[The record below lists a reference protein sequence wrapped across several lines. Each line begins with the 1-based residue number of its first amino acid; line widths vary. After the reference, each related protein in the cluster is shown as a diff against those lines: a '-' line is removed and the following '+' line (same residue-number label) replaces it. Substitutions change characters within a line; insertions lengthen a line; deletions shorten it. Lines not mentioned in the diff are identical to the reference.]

1 MFPIPNPP
9 PSPYHPS
16 GPSQCTSPKHM
27 STVIIGGSSG
37 GSDGKKSNCN
47 FEDLGLSLGLEDPLR
62 KGMATH
68 SSILAWRIP
77 WTEEPIGLLSPW
89 VHKKLNRT
97 KQLTIFLFTIIILF
111 LKVCVSSLYNVKQ
124 LKEVLISFHF

>member
-1 MFPIPNPP
+1 MIKKKIYLQCGIPTWV
-9 PSPYHPS
+9 
-16 GPSQCTSPKHM
+16 Q
-27 STVIIGGSSG
+27 
-37 GSDGKKSNCN
+37 
-47 FEDLGLSLGLEDPLR
+47 FLGQEDPLE

-68 SSILAWRIP
+68 SGILAWRIP

-97 KQLTIFLFTIIILF
+97 KQLTIFLFTIILLF

>member
-1 MFPIPNPP
+1 MEVFQISEAISKYEITYVYN
-9 PSPYHPS
+9 YYW
-16 GPSQCTSPKHM
+16 
-27 STVIIGGSSG
+27 GSSG
-37 GSDGKKSNCN
+37 GSDGKDSNCN
-47 FEDLGLSLGLEDPLR
+47 LEDLGLSQGLEDPLG

-68 SSILAWRIP
+68 SGILAWRIP
-77 WTEEPIGLLSPW
+77 WTEEPVGLLSPW

-97 KQLTIFLFTIIILF
+97 KQLTIFLFTIILLF